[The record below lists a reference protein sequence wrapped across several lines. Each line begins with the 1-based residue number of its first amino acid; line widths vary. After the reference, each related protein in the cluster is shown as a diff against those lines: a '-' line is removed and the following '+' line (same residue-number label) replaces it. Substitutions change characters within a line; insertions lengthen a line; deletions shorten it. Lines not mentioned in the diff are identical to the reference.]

1 MRPRP
6 PRRPPS
12 GATPDT
18 EGFKLDS
25 GSVSESPARRPAGV
39 TDPLAATGASESRV
53 RVSLGSQLAA
63 GPQGPVSRRGYRHVT
78 GIVPHKI
85 PGPADACNIQA
96 PTGTAGYNL
105 WKTRHLQKGV
115 QGGRRYT
122 EGVLIQRP
130 LAKSNQVRSMSLA
143 RVMFFGS
150 HPPSS
155 RKQGGD
161 SRNDPLVGICTA
173 YNGWHPLQL
182 FLYEISCQQRPDQV
196 RYLCPYV
203 QGGSASTSCVGKD
216 FHGCHRKGAG
226 VLLGRICWAPS
237 GGGPPGGTRVPGRKP
252 RQGMAWCQD
261 GCFLGGKPLAAQ
273 CTGQLRVAPVPRR
286 KPGVVFCLICF
297 VILGVRPLITF
308 GCRMESSRVAYSVPP
323 PLPRISSPP
332 STVVVTYGYPPSY
345 RQCQCQIRKMLRG
358 NVRCHRTSYPSFPYR
373 YNAQVCW

>member
-1 MRPRP
+1 M
-6 PRRPPS
+6 
-12 GATPDT
+12 
-18 EGFKLDS
+18 
-25 GSVSESPARRPAGV
+25 
-39 TDPLAATGASESRV
+39 ASALR
-53 RVSLGSQLAA
+53 
-63 GPQGPVSRRGYRHVT
+63 T
-78 GIVPHKI
+78 
-85 PGPADACNIQA
+85 
-96 PTGTAGYNL
+96 TAGILYSFSS
-105 WKTRHLQKGV
+105 TRSAVSK
-115 QGGRRYT
+115 
-122 EGVLIQRP
+122 
-130 LAKSNQVRSMSLA
+130 
-143 RVMFFGS
+143 
-150 HPPSS
+150 
-155 RKQGGD
+155 
-161 SRNDPLVGICTA
+161 
-173 YNGWHPLQL
+173 
-182 FLYEISCQQRPDQV
+182 DQTKV

-226 VLLGRICWAPS
+226 VLLGRICQAPS

-252 RQGMAWCQD
+252 RQGMALCQD

-286 KPGVVFCLICF
+286 KPGVVFCLICL